1 MRNNFY
7 NDLMRVSNKLGLVL
21 NNPIIIVKGDFETG
35 ELVVMVL
42 SGRIPLPVNRLTL
55 KYEKVL

>member
-1 MRNNFY
+1 
-7 NDLMRVSNKLGLVL
+7 MRVSNKLGLVL